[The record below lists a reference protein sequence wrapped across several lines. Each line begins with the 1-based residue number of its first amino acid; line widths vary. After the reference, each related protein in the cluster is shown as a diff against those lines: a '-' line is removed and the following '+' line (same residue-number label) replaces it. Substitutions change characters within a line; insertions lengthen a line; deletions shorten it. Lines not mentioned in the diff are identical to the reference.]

1 MDLAK
6 IAYCKIH
13 PAIGIAR
20 VGGSKTAYLIGPEVP
35 KEDRAN
41 PDALPVD
48 PKGPPIKTDGYKD
61 DTGQLL
67 RQVARFRI
75 YGYDKDDQVLGEVT
89 AEKGAAVT
97 WQVHM
102 ANTKAAWYDFDQAFD
117 IPESATL
124 VSTLRNKA
132 VKDRSQLIIDPGER
146 SISGKNTRGPKY
158 ALNGGK
164 FYGKEVSLGELQT
177 DDEGRLLV
185 FSGLGISA
193 SRTGAKADT
202 FANNPDWH
210 DDIGDGPVTAT
221 VTIGGKNINV
231 EHAWV
236 VVGPPDYAPGLIA
249 VVTFYD
255 IIRDVAWQT
264 DPSIM
269 PSHVSFQRDI
279 APLFE
284 RLAMNQWVNG
294 GFGQQFSDLPAL
306 MPRLA
311 NNSKSEETLR
321 KKMFARFRNPNFANQ
336 EPDAIPP
343 VYGDNMNIKPKSPR
357 QWLAVTALQYEM
369 LHRWSAGAFN
379 AGYDPEPGPQHL
391 EDYPLQEQPGILDAT
406 VLDNTIGGPFH
417 PGCEM
422 TWPMRHTLMYDKP
435 FRIKRRVGPEPDFG
449 PSLDATKALA
459 VRGPLDGSGPGSI
472 SRWMAVP
479 WQTDTSSCLYA
490 YAKGEVFLPTFWPV
504 RVPNTVLT
512 SQQYATVTDPKA
524 PPKDREKAFAFEN
537 RPFWLR
543 ALPPRNQYELV
554 INAFVAEWNE
564 VGVVTQQ
571 DGPADEM
578 FPSPMHVERGMNV
591 PPPPAPLATAKV
603 AVGAAPVAA
612 VDGDQQPDELPN
624 PRDFR

>member
-20 VGGSKTAYLIGPEVP
+20 VGGSKSAYLIGPEVP

-41 PDALPVD
+41 PEALPID
-48 PKGPPIKTDGYKD
+48 PQGPPIKADGYKD

-75 YGYDKDDQVLGEVT
+75 YGYDRDDKVLGEVT
-89 AEKGAAVT
+89 DAAEADVT

-124 VSTLRNKA
+124 VSTLRNKT
-132 VKDRSQLIIDPGER
+132 VTDRSQLIIDPGAR

-177 DDEGRLLV
+177 DDDGRLLV
-185 FSGLGISA
+185 FGGLGVSA
-193 SRTGAKADT
+193 SKTGAKATT
-202 FANNPDWH
+202 FANNLDWH

-231 EHAWV
+231 EDAWV

-294 GFGQQFSDLPAL
+294 GFGQQFAELPAL

-311 NNSKSEETLR
+311 NNSKAEESLR
-321 KKMFARFRNPNFANQ
+321 RTMFARFRNPNFATE

-343 VYGDNMNIKPKSPR
+343 VYGDNMNIKPTSPR

-369 LHRWSAGAFN
+369 LQRWSAGAFT
-379 AGYDPEPGPQHL
+379 AGYNPSPGPQRL
-391 EDYPLQEQPGILDAT
+391 EEYPLQEQPGILDAT
-406 VLDNTIGGPFH
+406 ALDNTIGGPFH

-422 TWPMRHTLMYDKP
+422 TWPMRHAMMYDKP
-435 FRIKRRVGPEPDFG
+435 FRIKRRVGPEPNFG
-449 PSLDATKALA
+449 PSLNATSALA
-459 VRGPLDGSGPGSI
+459 AGGPLDGSGPGSI

-490 YAKGEVFLPTFWPV
+490 YARGEVFLPTFWPV

-512 SQQYATVTDPKA
+512 AQQYATVSDPKA
-524 PPKDREKAFAFEN
+524 PPADREKAFAFEN

-543 ALPPRNQYELV
+543 ALPPRDKYKLV

-571 DGPADEM
+571 AGPADGS
-578 FPSPMHVERGMNV
+578 FPSPMHVEQGMNV
-591 PPPPAPLATAKV
+591 PPPSAPVATAKV
-603 AVGAAPVAA
+603 ALGAAPVAA